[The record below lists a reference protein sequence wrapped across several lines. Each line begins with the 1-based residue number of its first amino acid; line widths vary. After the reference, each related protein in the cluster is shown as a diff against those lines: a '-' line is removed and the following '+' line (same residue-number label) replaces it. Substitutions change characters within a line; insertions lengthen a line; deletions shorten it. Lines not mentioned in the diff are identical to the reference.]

1 MADSSSGNRS
11 SIFRLILVPG
21 IITLAATFLRLVG
34 ELQHWPK
41 VLFNPEAGG
50 PWSIVGITWLAPIFG
65 IYFAARLSS
74 GGQGPA
80 SAWRASGRA
89 ILAVAVIIAL
99 AYLGSVQ
106 HIEKSFTGRLIYIWL
121 VIAIA
126 ALLALPGW
134 PALFKAMVAYGYA
147 ARIPVAV
154 LMLLAFR
161 GNWGT
166 HYDALPPDMPPGFGL
181 WGKYF
186 LLGLFPQ
193 LIFWVG
199 YTVVSGMLLGS
210 ITAAVFRLIRRAPQ
224 KVPSS
229 N

>member
-1 MADSSSGNRS
+1 MADFPSGTRP

-21 IITLAATFLRLVG
+21 IITLAVTLLRLLG
-34 ELQHWPK
+34 ELQHWSK

-50 PWSIVGITWLAPIFG
+50 SWSIIGITWLAPILG

-74 GGQGPA
+74 DGQGPA
-80 SAWRASGRA
+80 SAWRANGCA
-89 ILAVAVIIAL
+89 ILAVVVIIAL

-106 HIEKSFTGRLIYIWL
+106 HIQRDFRGRLIYIWL
-121 VIAIA
+121 VSAIA
-126 ALLALPGW
+126 ALVTLPGW
-134 PALFKAMVAYGYA
+134 PTLFKAMVAYGYA
-147 ARIPVAV
+147 ARIPVAA
-154 LMLLAFR
+154 LMFFAFR

-166 HYDALPPDMPPGFGL
+166 HYDALPPDMPPGYGL

-186 LLGLFPQ
+186 LLGFFPQ
-193 LIFWVG
+193 LIFWVA

-224 KVPSS
+224 KAPSS